1 MAQARRRLSP
11 GKSEPSD
18 ARTRILDAA
27 VDQLRRHGPAKT
39 GVVDVA
45 RALGISHAAVYRYF
59 ASKDELFD
67 AVAERWLTAVSLQL
81 ESIAARRSSAVKRL
95 DAWLTELFAIK
106 RRKVTDDRELFETYR
121 AIAEAARDV
130 VAAHVAELHRQ
141 ASTIIADGIASKEFR
156 VKNADEAA
164 ATVLDA
170 TARFL
175 HPHLL
180 LERPRDPEAERR
192 IIRLVLAGLSAG
204 DI

>member
-1 MAQARRRLSP
+1 MAQARRPLSA
-11 GKSEPSD
+11 GKDEPSD

-27 VDQLRRHGPAKT
+27 ADQLRRHGPAKT

-45 RALGISHAAVYRYF
+45 RALGVSHAAVYRYF
-59 ASKDELFD
+59 ASKDDLFD
-67 AVAERWLTAVSLQL
+67 AVAERWLTAVSAPLKA
-81 ESIAARRSSAVKRL
+81 IAERRSSAAKRL

-121 AIAEAARDV
+121 AIAEAAHDV
-130 VAAHVAELHRQ
+130 VATHIAELRHQ
-141 ASTIIADGIASKEFR
+141 LSTIIAEGIASKEFR

-164 ATVLDA
+164 TTVLDA
-170 TARFL
+170 TARFH

-180 LERPRDPEAERR
+180 LEKPSESAAERR

-204 DI
+204 DS

>member
-1 MAQARRRLSP
+1 MAQARRQASP
-11 GKSEPSD
+11 GKSEATD
-18 ARTRILDAA
+18 TRTRILDAA

-67 AVAERWLTAVSLQL
+67 AVAERWLGAVSSSLKT
-81 ESIAARRSSAVKRL
+81 IVARRGSAAKRL

-121 AIAEAARDV
+121 AIAEAAHDV
-130 VAAHVAELHRQ
+130 VSAHLAEMHQ
-141 ASTIIADGIASKEFR
+141 QVSAIIADGIARKEFR
-156 VKNADEAA
+156 VKDADDAA
-164 ATVLDA
+164 AAVLDA
-170 TARFL
+170 TARFH
-175 HPHLL
+175 HPHLV
-180 LERPRDPEAERR
+180 LERPRDPQAEGRV
-192 IIRLVLAGLSAG
+192 IRLVLAGLSAG

>member
-1 MAQARRRLSP
+1 MAQARRLVTA
-11 GKSEPSD
+11 GKNEPSD

-67 AVAERWLTAVSLQL
+67 AVAERWLTAVSLPL
-81 ESIAARRSSAVKRL
+81 KAIAARRGSAAKRL
-95 DAWLTELFAIK
+95 EAWLTELFAIK

-121 AIAEAARDV
+121 AIAEAAHDV
-130 VAAHVAELHRQ
+130 VSAHIAELHHQ
-141 ASTIIADGIASKEFR
+141 AGAIIADGIASKEFR

-180 LERPRDPEAERR
+180 LERPHDPAAERR
-192 IIRLVLAGLSAG
+192 VIRLVLAGLSA
-204 DI
+204 DDL